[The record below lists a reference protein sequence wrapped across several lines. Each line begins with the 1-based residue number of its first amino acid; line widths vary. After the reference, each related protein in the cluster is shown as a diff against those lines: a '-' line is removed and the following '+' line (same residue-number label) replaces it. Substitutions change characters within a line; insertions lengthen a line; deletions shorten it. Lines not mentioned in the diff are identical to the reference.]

1 MAIEGVDS
9 GDDRA
14 EAIVDL
20 PKPPKRATST
30 PRRSLTDHRFRL
42 AVDASPAAMI
52 MVDANGVIE
61 FANAETVRMFG
72 YAIDELLG
80 KSIDILAP
88 SRSRSA
94 HAALRQGFFAH
105 PSKRPMGA
113 GRDLYGTRKDG
124 TESRWRSP

>member
-1 MAIEGVDS
+1 MAIEGVNS
-9 GDDRA
+9 GADRA

-20 PKPPKRATST
+20 PKPPKRATNT

-88 SRSRSA
+88 SRSRVRSRRV
-94 HAALRQGFFAH
+94 AAGLF
-105 PSKRPMGA
+105 
-113 GRDLYGTRKDG
+113 
-124 TESRWRSP
+124 RSPQQAPNGRRP